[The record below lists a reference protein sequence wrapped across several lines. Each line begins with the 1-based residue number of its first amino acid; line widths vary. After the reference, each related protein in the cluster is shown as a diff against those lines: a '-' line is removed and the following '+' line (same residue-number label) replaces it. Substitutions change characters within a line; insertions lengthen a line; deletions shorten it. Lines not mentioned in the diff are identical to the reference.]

1 MRKTMTAKQ
10 EKAFVCKFWHIS
22 SEPIG
27 TLDLKQPIESLVSH
41 APIGS
46 FDFKQTIESF
56 RLYELIENLNL
67 KKPTGSLSLH

>member
-1 MRKTMTAKQ
+1 MTAKQ

-27 TLDLKQPIESLVSH
+27 TLDLKQ
-41 APIGS
+41 
-46 FDFKQTIESF
+46 TIESF
-56 RLYELIENLNL
+56 RSYELIENLNL